1 MTQSTMPWATKKTRK
16 RGESFGTCY
25 RNFIYVCIENY
36 INRVFECVFYCSDA
50 IVNQVLD
57 ELGLQL
63 ADDLSGLKPVD
74 TSLKAGPSKAAQPAA
89 AAAVADADADLEA
102 RLANLKR
109 Q

>member
-1 MTQSTMPWATKKTRK
+1 M
-16 RGESFGTCY
+16 
-25 RNFIYVCIENY
+25 I
-36 INRVFECVFYCSDA
+36 VFLFFSDA

>member
-1 MTQSTMPWATKKTRK
+1 MY
-16 RGESFGTCY
+16 F
-25 RNFIYVCIENY
+25 FL
-36 INRVFECVFYCSDA
+36 FSDA

-74 TSLKAGPSKAAQPAA
+74 TSLKAGPSKVAQP